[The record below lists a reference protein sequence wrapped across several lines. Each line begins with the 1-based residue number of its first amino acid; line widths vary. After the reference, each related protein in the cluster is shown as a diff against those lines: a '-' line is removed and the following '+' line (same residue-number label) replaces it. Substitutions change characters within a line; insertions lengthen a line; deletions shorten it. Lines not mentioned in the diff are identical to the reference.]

1 MKHRKVRKVAKDKKT
16 GIPKKYLSGV
26 RGSRRAELASVIN
39 RISELYKAG
48 KKRCIPSK
56 YGKLKKISL
65 LNTFKEQPVSGHLS

>member
-48 KKRCIPSK
+48 KKIPQSLIDTRVRL
-56 YGKLKKISL
+56 GKKK
-65 LNTFKEQPVSGHLS
+65 